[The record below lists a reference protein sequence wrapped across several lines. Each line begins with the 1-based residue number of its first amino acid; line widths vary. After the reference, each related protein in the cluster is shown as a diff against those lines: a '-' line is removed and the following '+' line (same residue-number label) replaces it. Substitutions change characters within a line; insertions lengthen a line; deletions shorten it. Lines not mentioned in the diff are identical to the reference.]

1 MHIMKS
7 TIFIHNVRRNLKAL
21 ALLPLALLSLTL
33 LTGCSDDPDSDNYYI
48 FKGEMMSQYL
58 NNHAEFSEFR
68 DIVQRAGMMDL
79 LSAYGH
85 YTCFAPTNDAINTY
99 LKSIGKSSIDDLTD
113 ADCDTLAR
121 THLVE
126 NMFTTSEMYD
136 GTLTTA
142 NMNKRFIEITHALD
156 NDSNSVVR
164 LNRSANI
171 IFTLQDD
178 SVENGIMQPI
188 DGVLTSS
195 SRMLPNVMKDNPRIS
210 IFTTALEATHLEDSL
225 YAYRDANW
233 DPTKYPRIKYT
244 SHVNQETATV
254 PDEKKQGFT
263 AFVPTDSILRVKYGI
278 TSVEQL
284 YEKACQIYD
293 VTYPEDAD
301 KPYHSIDSVTNR
313 KNPLNRLIAYHIL
326 TRDVIGWNMLTPRN
340 DIGIVTTQ
348 MNPVDWYET
357 LLPHTM
363 LKFERL
369 TVVKYAGPSELGQR
383 YVNRR
388 YDDDYQILGAK
399 IEQTVEDGVENTALN
414 GRYFYVD
421 DLLAFDEQTRDI
433 VDGVRIRMDM
443 STIFPELMTM
453 NIRQNGDA
461 SHNDPAYDETAK
473 YGRNYYFPNG
483 YLKGVKVNGNFI
495 YRRPRNYYDSY
506 EGDEMNMFGNYDITF
521 RIPPV
526 PFEGDWQIRMGYAQE
541 PTRGIA
547 QVYFGDNPN
556 SLVPQGIPL
565 DMTIALNDPTIL
577 GSDWK
582 SNYSGMTNDQL
593 SRDQKALKNKGYY
606 RGAAGGYRI
615 NGEGHPTGYSDR
627 TIFATQANTFR
638 IVLCTVHIDPNKD
651 HYLRF
656 RSVSTK
662 MGNDNEFMLDYI
674 ELVPKSV
681 YGVTDEGEIE
691 DML

>member
-1 MHIMKS
+1 MKAK
-7 TIFIHNVRRNLKAL
+7 TYNIIRYGAKTL
-21 ALLPLALLSLTL
+21 AVLPLFIAAFLFTA
-33 LTGCSDDPDSDNYYI
+33 CSDEPDTSNYYT
-48 FKGEMMSQYL
+48 FKGEMMSTYL
-58 NNHAEFSEFR
+58 KTHEQFS
-68 DIVQRAGMMDL
+68 DYAAIVDRAGLMDL

-85 YTCFAPTNDAINTY
+85 YTCFAPTNDAIQAY
-99 LKSIGKSSIDDLTD
+99 LKRRGMNSVSDLSD
-113 ADCDTLAR
+113 ADCDTIAR

-126 NMFTTSEMYD
+126 NMFATSEMND

-142 NMNKRFIEITHALD
+142 NMNKRFIEITHDFD
-156 NDSNSVVR
+156 NDSNGVVR
-164 LNRSANI
+164 LNRAANI

-195 SRMLPNVMKDNPRIS
+195 SRMLPNVLKDNPRIRL
-210 IFTTALEATHLEDSL
+210 FYKALQDTHLEDSL
-225 YAYRDANW
+225 YAYIDESY
-233 DPTKYPRIKYT
+233 DHTQYPRIKYT
-244 SHVNQETATV
+244 SHVNQETATA
-254 PDEKKQGFT
+254 PDEKKSGFT
-263 AFVPTDSILRVKYGI
+263 AFVPTDSILRLKYGI
-278 TSVEQL
+278 TTMEQL
-284 YEKACQIYD
+284 YQKACEIYD
-293 VTYPEDAD
+293 ATYPEDVD
-301 KPYHSIDSVTNR
+301 KPYHCFDSLTNR

-326 TRDVIGWNMLTPRN
+326 DRDVIGWNLLTPRN
-340 DIGIVTTQ
+340 DIGISTTQ

-357 LLPHTM
+357 MLPHTM

-369 TVVKYAGPSELGQR
+369 TVVRYAGDGELGQR

-388 YDDDYQILGAK
+388 YDDDYQITGAK
-399 IEQTVEDGVENTALN
+399 ISQTVENGVENTALN

-421 DLLAFDEQTRDI
+421 DLLAFSEQTRDI
-433 VDGVRIRMDM
+433 VDGVRIRMDL
-443 STIFPELMTM
+443 STIFPEMMTM
-453 NIRQNGDA
+453 NIRQNGDP

-473 YGRNYYFPNG
+473 YGRNYYFPDG
-483 YLKGVKVNGNFI
+483 YLKNVKVNGDFI

-506 EGDEMNMFGNYDITF
+506 EGDEFNMFGNYDITF
-521 RIPPV
+521 KIPPV
-526 PFEGDWQIRMGYAQE
+526 PYEGDWQIRMGYAQE

-547 QVYFGDNPN
+547 QIYFDG
-556 SLVPQGIPL
+556 VPQGIPL
-565 DMTIALNDPTIL
+565 DMTVALNDPSIL
-577 GSDWK
+577 GSDWV
-582 SNYSGMTNDQL
+582 SNYSGMTQEQL
-593 SRDQKALKNKGYY
+593 ARDQKALKNKGYY

-627 TIFATQANTFR
+627 TVFATQTQTFR

-651 HYLRF
+651 HFLRF

-662 MGNDNEFMLDYI
+662 MGNNNEFMLDYL

>member
-1 MHIMKS
+1 MNTHYNIYKHLRS
-7 TIFIHNVRRNLKAL
+7 LL
-21 ALLPLALLSLTL
+21 LLPAVLLSLTFVAS
-33 LTGCSDDPDSDNYYI
+33 CSDEPDAENYYTFTGQMI
-48 FKGEMMSQYL
+48 TDYL
-58 NNHAEFSEFR
+58 DANEQFSEFKT
-68 DIVQRAGMMDL
+68 IVQRAGMWKL
-79 LSAYGH
+79 LSIYGH
-85 YTCFAPTNDAINTY
+85 YTVFAPTNDAINTY
-99 LKSIGKSSIDDLTD
+99 LQSLGKSSLDELTD
-113 ADCDTLAR
+113 ADCDTLCR
-121 THLVE
+121 THLVN

-142 NMNKRFIEITHALD
+142 NMNKRFIEITHSTD
-156 NDSNSVVR
+156 DDDNSVVR
-164 LNRSANI
+164 LNRAANI

-188 DGVLTSS
+188 DGVLTAS
-195 SRMLPNVMKDNPRIS
+195 SRMLPNVLRDNPRIS
-210 IFTTALEATHLEDSL
+210 IFTAALDATHLCDSL
-225 YAYRDANW
+225 YEYIDESYDASA
-233 DPTKYPRIKYT
+233 YPRIKYT
-244 SHVNQETATV
+244 SHVNQETATA
-254 PDEKKQGFT
+254 PDEKKKGFT
-263 AFVPTDSILRVKYGI
+263 AFVPTDDVLREKYGI
-278 TSVEQL
+278 TNMAQL
-284 YEKACQIYD
+284 YQKACEIYD
-293 VTYPEDAD
+293 ATYPEDKD
-301 KPYHSIDSVTNR
+301 KPYHSIDSVTNP
-313 KNPLNRLIAYHIL
+313 KNPLYRLVAYHIL
-326 TRDVIGWNMLTPRN
+326 TRDVIGWNLLTPRN

-348 MNPVDWYET
+348 MNPIDWYQT
-357 LLPHTM
+357 MLPHTM

-369 TVVKYAGPSELGQR
+369 TVVRFAGPSTLGQR

-388 YDDDYQILGAK
+388 YDDDYKIPGAL
-399 IEQTVEDGVENTALN
+399 ISQTVEDEYENSALN

-433 VDGVRIRMDM
+433 VQHMRIRMDM

-461 SHNDPAYDETAK
+461 SYNDPAYDETAK
-473 YGRNYYFPNG
+473 YGRNYYFPAG
-483 YLKGVKVNGNFI
+483 YLDGVTLSGNFI
-495 YRRPRNYYDSY
+495 YRRPHNWYDSY

-521 RIPPV
+521 KIPPV

-541 PTRGIA
+541 GTRGIA
-547 QVYFGDNPN
+547 QVYFDGE
-556 SLVPQGIPL
+556 PQGIPL
-565 DMTIALNDPTIL
+565 DMTIALNDASIL

-582 SNYSGMTNDQL
+582 SSYSSMTTDQL

-606 RGAAGGYRI
+606 RGAAGGYRV

-638 IVLCTVHIDPNKD
+638 IVLCTVHIDPTKD

-662 MGNDNEFMLDYI
+662 MGNDNEFMLDYL

>member
-1 MHIMKS
+1 MNTHYNIYKKHLRS
-7 TIFIHNVRRNLKAL
+7 LL
-21 ALLPLALLSLTL
+21 LLPAVLLSLTFAAS
-33 LTGCSDDPDSDNYYI
+33 CSDEPDAENYYTFTGQMI
-48 FKGEMMSQYL
+48 TDYL
-58 NNHAEFSEFR
+58 DANEQFSEFKT
-68 DIVQRAGMMDL
+68 IVQRAGMWKL
-79 LSAYGH
+79 LSIYGH
-85 YTCFAPTNDAINTY
+85 YTVFAPTNDAINTY
-99 LKSIGKSSIDDLTD
+99 LQSLGKSSLDELTD
-113 ADCDTLAR
+113 ADCDTLCR
-121 THLVE
+121 THLVN

-142 NMNKRFIEITHALD
+142 NMNKRFIEITHSTD
-156 NDSNSVVR
+156 DDDNSVVR
-164 LNRSANI
+164 LNRAANI

-188 DGVLTSS
+188 DGVLTAS
-195 SRMLPNVMKDNPRIS
+195 SRMLPNVLRDNPRIS
-210 IFTTALEATHLEDSL
+210 IFTAALDATHLCDSL
-225 YAYRDANW
+225 YEYIDESYDASA
-233 DPTKYPRIKYT
+233 YPRIKYT
-244 SHVNQETATV
+244 SHVNQETATA
-254 PDEKKQGFT
+254 PDEKKKGFT
-263 AFVPTDSILRVKYGI
+263 AFVPTDDVLREKYGI
-278 TSVEQL
+278 TNMAQL
-284 YEKACQIYD
+284 YQKACEIYD
-293 VTYPEDAD
+293 ATYPEDKD
-301 KPYHSIDSVTNR
+301 KPYHSIDSITNP
-313 KNPLNRLIAYHIL
+313 KNPLYRLVAYHIL
-326 TRDVIGWNMLTPRN
+326 TRDVIGWNLLTPRN

-348 MNPVDWYET
+348 MNPIDWYQT
-357 LLPHTM
+357 MLPHTM

-369 TVVKYAGPSELGQR
+369 TVVRFAGPSTLGQR

-388 YDDDYQILGAK
+388 YDDDYQIPGAM
-399 IEQTVEDGVENTALN
+399 ISQTVEDEYENSALN

-433 VDGVRIRMDM
+433 VQHMRIRMDM

-461 SHNDPAYDETAK
+461 SYNDPAYDETAK
-473 YGRNYYFPNG
+473 YGRNYYFPAG
-483 YLKGVKVNGNFI
+483 YLDGVTLSGNFI
-495 YRRPRNYYDSY
+495 YRRPHNWYDSY

-521 RIPPV
+521 KIPPV

-541 PTRGIA
+541 GTRGIA
-547 QVYFGDNPN
+547 QVYFDGE
-556 SLVPQGIPL
+556 PQGIPL
-565 DMTIALNDPTIL
+565 DMTIALNDASIL

-582 SNYSGMTNDQL
+582 SSYSSMTTDQL

-606 RGAAGGYRI
+606 RGAAGGYRV

-638 IVLCTVHIDPNKD
+638 IVLCTVHIDPTKD

-662 MGNDNEFMLDYI
+662 MGNDNEFMLDYL

>member
-1 MHIMKS
+1 MNTHYNIYK
-7 TIFIHNVRRNLKAL
+7 HLRGLL
-21 ALLPLALLSLTL
+21 LLPAVLLSLTFAAS
-33 LTGCSDDPDSDNYYI
+33 CSDEPDAENYYTFTGQMI
-48 FKGEMMSQYL
+48 TDYL
-58 NNHAEFSEFR
+58 DANPQFSEFKT
-68 DIVQRAGMMDL
+68 IVQRAGMWKL
-79 LSAYGH
+79 LSIYGH
-85 YTCFAPTNDAINTY
+85 YTVFAPTNDAINTY
-99 LKSIGKSSIDDLTD
+99 LQSLGKSSLDELTD
-113 ADCDTLAR
+113 ADCDTLCR
-121 THLVE
+121 THLVN

-142 NMNKRFIEITHALD
+142 NMNKRFIEITHSTD
-156 NDSNSVVR
+156 DDDNSVVR
-164 LNRSANI
+164 LNRAANI

-188 DGVLTSS
+188 DGVLTAS
-195 SRMLPNVMKDNPRIS
+195 SRMLPNVLRDNPRIS
-210 IFTTALEATHLEDSL
+210 IFTAALDATHLCDSL
-225 YAYRDANW
+225 YEYIDESYDASA
-233 DPTKYPRIKYT
+233 YPRIKYT
-244 SHVNQETATV
+244 SHVNQETATA
-254 PDEKKQGFT
+254 PDEKKKGFT
-263 AFVPTDSILRVKYGI
+263 AFVPTDDVLREKYGI
-278 TSVEQL
+278 TNMAQL
-284 YEKACQIYD
+284 YQKACEIYD
-293 VTYPEDAD
+293 ATYPEDKD
-301 KPYHSIDSVTNR
+301 KAYHSIDSVTNP
-313 KNPLNRLIAYHIL
+313 KNPLYRLVAYHIL
-326 TRDVIGWNMLTPRN
+326 TRDVIGWNLLTPRN

-348 MNPVDWYET
+348 MNPIDWYQT
-357 LLPHTM
+357 MLPHTM

-369 TVVKYAGPSELGQR
+369 TVVRFAGPSTLGQR

-388 YDDDYQILGAK
+388 YDDDYKIPGAM
-399 IEQTVEDGVENTALN
+399 ISQTVEDEYENSALN

-433 VDGVRIRMDM
+433 VQHMRIRMDM

-461 SHNDPAYDETAK
+461 SYNDPAYDETAK
-473 YGRNYYFPNG
+473 YGRNYYFPAG
-483 YLKGVKVNGNFI
+483 YLDGVTLSGNFI
-495 YRRPRNYYDSY
+495 YRRPHNWYDSY

-521 RIPPV
+521 KIPPV

-541 PTRGIA
+541 GTRGIA
-547 QVYFGDNPN
+547 QVYFDGE
-556 SLVPQGIPL
+556 PQGIPL
-565 DMTIALNDPTIL
+565 DMTIALNDASIL

-582 SNYSGMTNDQL
+582 SSYSSMTTDQL

-606 RGAAGGYRI
+606 RGAAGGYRV

-638 IVLCTVHIDPNKD
+638 IVLCTVHIDPTKD

-662 MGNDNEFMLDYI
+662 MGNDNEFMLDYL